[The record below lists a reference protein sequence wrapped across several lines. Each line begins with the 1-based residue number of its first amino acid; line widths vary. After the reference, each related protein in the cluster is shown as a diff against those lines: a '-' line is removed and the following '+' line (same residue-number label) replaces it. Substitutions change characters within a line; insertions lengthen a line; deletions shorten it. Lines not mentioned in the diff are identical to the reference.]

1 MSILSMGLLALDTVL
16 SKEWLL
22 WGLGLMLLFPLLMV
36 VLGELVLQLNKR
48 NHPMVKVVREVRNWV
63 LPFATLFLLL
73 TQVLNLDES
82 LASIKLVETLAWMS
96 LIAAA
101 LSLVNVLLFT
111 GAQPGSWQADMPKL
125 FRDLLRTFLI
135 AVGGALVLSQVFN
148 QDLGGLIAAL
158 GVGSLVIG
166 LALQDTLG
174 NLFSGV
180 ALLFERPFEVGDWLE
195 VDGLKGKVIE
205 VNWRSVHIVTRE
217 LEMLVMPNSVL
228 SQAVIRNYNRPNTQ
242 HVEPVD
248 ISFSYDDP
256 PNKVKRVMREAALDT
271 VGVLKDPLPIVVTV
285 SYDDSSI
292 AYRVRLFINDYA
304 QVPVIRN
311 EFVTRIWYAAR
322 RNGLSMPFP
331 TSAVLNY
338 PVPKVKA
345 SESLQR
351 LANYMK
357 SLPSLA
363 MVEDEVLEELAAQAT
378 LAHYGRGESAI
389 AQGQR
394 DVKLHFVLAGSAIAI
409 AQDSNGRNHTIAEIT
424 RGDFFGYSALLAN
437 EPSAMTISA
446 AEDLEVLILE
456 VAAVQNMLNKTPR
469 FAQQLGT
476 VIAAR
481 QKKLK
486 EINLTSQKNA
496 SLLSSPS

>member
-1 MSILSMGLLALDTVL
+1 MNITLSE
-16 SKEWLL
+16 SWLF
-22 WGLGLMLLFPLLMV
+22 WGLGLMIGFPLLMV
-36 VLGELVLQLNKR
+36 ALGELILQLDKR
-48 NHPMVKVVREVRNWV
+48 QHPMLKVVREVRNWV
-63 LPFATLFLLL
+63 LPIAALFLLL
-73 TQVLNLDES
+73 TQVLRLSES
-82 LASIKLVETLAWMS
+82 LASIKLVETFVWMS

-101 LSLVNVLLFT
+101 LSFVNVLLFT
-111 GAQPGSWQADMPKL
+111 GTKPGSWQAQMPKL
-125 FRDLLRTFLI
+125 FRDLVRTFLI

-180 ALLFERPFEVGDWLE
+180 ALLFERPFQVGDWLE

-205 VNWRSVHIVTRE
+205 VNWRSVHLVTRE
-217 LEMLVMPNSVL
+217 LEMLVMPNSAL
-228 SQAVIRNYNRPNTQ
+228 SQAVIRNYNRPSIQ
-242 HVEPVD
+242 HIEPVD

-256 PNKVKRVMREAALDT
+256 PNKVKRVMREVALDT
-271 VGVLKDPLPIVVTV
+271 AGVVKDPPPVVVTA
-285 SYDDSSI
+285 SYDDYSI
-292 AYRVRLFINDYA
+292 AYRVRLLIEDYA
-304 QVPVIRN
+304 QLPIIRN

-331 TSAVLNY
+331 I
-338 PVPKVKA
+338 
-345 SESLQR
+345 SEVVNHAMPR
-351 LANYMK
+351 LKGDDPIKRMANYMK

-363 MVEDEVLEELAAQAT
+363 MLDDEMREVLAAQAT

-394 DVKLHFVLAGSAIAI
+394 DVKLHFVLAGSAIAV
-409 AQDSNGRNHTIAEIT
+409 AQDNNGRNHTIAEIT

-446 AEDLEVLILE
+446 AEDLEVVILE

-469 FAQQLGT
+469 FAQQIGT

-486 EINLTSQKNA
+486 EINRTAQKNA
-496 SLLSSPS
+496 SLLPSGN